1 MLKRYR
7 WLGSAVLT
15 AANIALLLLTYYAV
29 VMPAASS
36 LPASPPSM
44 QITTPGL
51 ATLAPTPTSIPLV
64 NIIVAYQ
71 NLPRGYRF
79 PDRIDELWNVVGYV
93 SWPEQS
99 VPFNAIY
106 EWDGGLELL
115 LGKVLRVDVVR
126 EQPLLST
133 MLVDSMTQLGS
144 VGSDV
149 GAMLPSEM
157 VAMTIRLN
165 HDLMPNGL
173 AVGDHVNVFYS
184 IVGSNAGETSGQTGL
199 LVDNAVVM
207 WIGEIPFGG
216 KISRIPTPTPVPVN
230 SNSQFSPTATPNFPS
245 GQIIFPLV
253 LAVTNQDAAKLVWA
267 EHNQVKLSLVI
278 RSAGDESAAVVVPV
292 EQNRISP

>member
-7 WLGSAVLT
+7 WLGSALLT
-15 AANIALLLLTYYAV
+15 AANIGLLLLTYFAL

-36 LPASPPSM
+36 LTASAPSM
-44 QITTPGL
+44 QIMTPGL
-51 ATLAPTPTSIPLV
+51 ATFAPTPTPIPLV
-64 NIIVAYQ
+64 NILIAFQ

-93 SWPEQS
+93 AWPEQS
-99 VPFNAIY
+99 LPFSALY

-133 MLVDSMTQLGS
+133 MLVDSMAQLGS

-149 GAMLPSEM
+149 GAMLPTGT
-157 VAMTIRLN
+157 VATTVRLN
-165 HDLMPNGL
+165 RELMPTGL

-184 IVGSNAGETSGQTGL
+184 IVGSKEGEALGETGL

-216 KISRIPTPTPVPVN
+216 RINRMATPTPVPN
-230 SNSQFSPTATPNFPS
+230 DSSSQFSPTSTPYFL
-245 GQIIFPLV
+245 QDETIYPLV

-278 RSAGDESAAVVVPV
+278 RSAEDTSPAVVRPV
-292 EQNRISP
+292 EQNSISP